1 MLRGLSGGMIART
14 LVRLAWVVY
23 FPARFHRI
31 YVRRYLSV
39 RNIHLHVVRQAYNRD
54 VVQE

>member
-1 MLRGLSGGMIART
+1 MLRGLIGGMIART

-31 YVRRYLSV
+31 YVHHYLSV
-39 RNIHLHVVRQAYNRD
+39 RNILLLVVRQAYNRD